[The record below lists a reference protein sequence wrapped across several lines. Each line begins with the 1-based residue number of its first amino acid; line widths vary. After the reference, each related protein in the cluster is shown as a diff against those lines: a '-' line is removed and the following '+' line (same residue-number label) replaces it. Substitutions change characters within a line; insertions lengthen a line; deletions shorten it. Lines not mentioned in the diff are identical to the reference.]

1 MNDAIPI
8 CRSVFKHWIYDDAE
22 FLKTWITMLGRAQ
35 FTPEPK
41 NCLYMGIS
49 YTLHRGEFVFGRKKW
64 CKDTGIS
71 EERLRRLI
79 TLMVKDNMIS
89 VVVFKGKF
97 TIYKVVNYE
106 KFNHVEKHKTKG
118 VKPDSPPTDTP
129 TEAPTEP
136 QQTPQQTTTNEEGT
150 KKVKNDKKDK
160 EDTYDYFADFWKE
173 YPRKVAKADAV
184 KAFAK
189 LKMND
194 ELMEVLMAGLYRA
207 TASESWL
214 KDGGKFIPYP
224 ASWLNGRR
232 WEDGH

>member
-1 MNDAIPI
+1 
-8 CRSVFKHWIYDDAE
+8 
-22 FLKTWITMLGRAQ
+22 MLGRAQ

-150 KKVKNDKKDK
+150 KKVKNVKNVYGSEKNVFLTQA
-160 EDTYDYFADFWKE
+160 EYDRLKNE
-173 YPRKVAKADAV
+173 YPCADEAIEFLSGYIVEKAYV
-184 KAFAK
+184 
-189 LKMND
+189 
-194 ELMEVLMAGLYRA
+194 
-207 TASESWL
+207 T
-214 KDGGKFIPYP
+214 KDHNRTI
-224 ASWLNGRR
+224 RR
-232 WEDGH
+232 WVIEAVEKKQPNKQQSIKDFI